1 MASEER
7 KDTQSRVNAMKA
19 EQQVQMN
26 LSAILKEN
34 LDLRTKEGRLVKEM
48 TSSLGEQKNLEDKL
62 TTILGEKQK
71 IIEEYWDTDQE
82 LAKSLLE
89 RIENTEKLLKIEKK
103 RADKTAEIKEL
114 LDGTTDSLLESL
126 GLSKEMFKN
135 GVMFGL
141 GMLAAKKGAEMLT
154 TAFDSTVGQ
163 AKEMYK
169 TFGASVK
176 ESARIGMEVGKAT
189 FSMTGLIYGS
199 ESVALS
205 AADIA
210 NYFNSTATISS
221 DTLKNVTELSAL
233 MGDGAGAVRMNT
245 ILKSVDDKAIDIT
258 DNIKDIAT
266 KSGVT
271 ASSVFKEMD
280 AQAGKLLGK
289 SEKEL
294 EIIAKQTAAMVKL
307 GITKENLATVSESVL
322 DIENSIAAQNK
333 ARLFGVEMNTQAI
346 RDAAMAYKYGGG
358 SAEDFAKAIAE
369 QVGSAEEFGKMAP
382 GIQQIYASQI
392 GMTTD
397 QITDMLLKQEELRKN
412 TEKYGEDGAKTVAK
426 IKEGFGGAKS
436 AILASLPALAQS
448 TTFLKNMGMDTSKL
462 GGLFSK
468 LNPANLFKG
477 MPTPDFNMGPTASKP
492 IVEMPSGD
500 DGKGTESMTKTIEK
514 IDAKKLLAGGA
525 ALVLVAAS
533 VFVFAKAVQEF
544 MSVSWEAVGMAV
556 VSMLAL
562 VGALALV
569 GLIASGPQ
577 AVFLLAGAAAMLV
590 IAAALF
596 VLGKAIQEVATGF
609 KMMGEL
615 TTQLTGLVSIAPG
628 LIKLAGIFGLLGL
641 SLVALAVGLA
651 AVTLFLPTLVALVA
665 LGAGIVLI
673 ANALNGGGSSETTT
687 SNTKQSDPLLE
698 EIRGL
703 RADIKAQP
711 INVVLNNKIVGEI
724 NRASRASNSYVNK

>member
-1 MASEER
+1 MNE
-7 KDTQSRVNAMKA
+7 DTTNLNSALLEQLRIREKSNQLSQAAIDLENTFLESMKN
-19 EQQVQMN
+19 ETDVKNQIETLDNQ
-26 LSAILKEN
+26 ILK
-34 LDLRTKEGRLVKEM
+34 LK
-48 TSSLGEQKNLEDKL
+48 QLELETND
-62 TTILGEKQK
+62 
-71 IIEEYWDTDQE
+71 
-82 LAKSLLE
+82 KSLKIL
-89 RIENTEKLLKIEKK
+89 IDQYSKVKGVLSLLDKK
-103 RADKTAEIKEL
+103 KDKTAEIKEL
-114 LDGTTDSLLESL
+114 LDDTKDSLLETL

-135 GVMFGL
+135 GIAFGL
-141 GMLAAKKGAEMLT
+141 GMFAAKKGAEMLT
-154 TAFDSTVGQ
+154 SAFESTVGQ

-176 ESARIGMEVGKAT
+176 ESARVGMEVGKAS

-199 ESVALS
+199 ESVAES
-205 AADIA
+205 ANDIA
-210 NYFNSTATISS
+210 NYFNSTAAISS

-271 ASSVFKEMD
+271 AASVFKEMD
-280 AQAGKLLGK
+280 KQAGKLLGK
-289 SEKEL
+289 SEKEI

-307 GITKENLATVSESVL
+307 GVTKENLATVSESVL

-333 ARLFGVEMNTQAI
+333 ARLFGVEMNSQAI
-346 RDAAMAYKYGGG
+346 RDAAVAYQYGGG

-382 GIQQIYASQI
+382 GIQKIYANQI

-397 QITDMLLKQEELRKN
+397 EITDMLLKQEELTKN
-412 TEKYGEDGAKTVAK
+412 TEKYGKDGAKTVAK

-462 GGLFSK
+462 GGFFSK

-477 MPTPDFNMGPTASKP
+477 MPTPDLNMDPTAPKP
-492 IVEMPSGD
+492 NVEIPKGD
-500 DGKGTESMTKTIEK
+500 DVNPLDKSKTKRANVKGKGGSTIGKTIGSLGSGVGTAMK
-514 IDAKKLLAGGA
+514 GIAKGFAAFATPQVILGVAVITGAIIGLGFALKLA
-525 ALVLVAAS
+525 APGI
-533 VFVFAKAVQEF
+533 
-544 MSVSWEAVGMAV
+544 EA
-556 VSMLAL
+556 
-562 VGALALV
+562 
-569 GLIASGPQ
+569 I
-577 AVFLLAGAAAMLV
+577 
-590 IAAALF
+590 
-596 VLGKAIQEVATGF
+596 GKAIATVIGGIGDFIVKIAQIASPEVA
-609 KMMGEL
+609 
-615 TTQLTGLVSIAPG
+615 S
-628 LIKLAGIFGLLGL
+628 GLLGL
-641 SLVALAVGLA
+641 ALGFTALSASLATFAIMGVAAIPAMTAVGIFTA
-651 AVTLFLPTLVALVA
+651 AMTTLGVE
-665 LGAGIVLI
+665 
-673 ANALNGGGSSETTT
+673 SSP
-687 SNTKQSDPLLE
+687 NTKQSDPLLE

>member
-1 MASEER
+1 MNE
-7 KDTQSRVNAMKA
+7 DTTNLNSALL
-19 EQQVQMN
+19 EQLKIREKSNQ
-26 LSAILKEN
+26 LSQAAIDLENTFLESIKKETDVKNQIETLDSQILK
-34 LDLRTKEGRLVKEM
+34 LK
-48 TSSLGEQKNLEDKL
+48 QLELKTND
-62 TTILGEKQK
+62 
-71 IIEEYWDTDQE
+71 
-82 LAKSLLE
+82 KSLKIL
-89 RIENTEKLLKIEKK
+89 IDQYSKVKGVLSLLDKK
-103 RADKTAEIKEL
+103 KDKTAEIKEL
-114 LDGTTDSLLESL
+114 LDDTKDSLLETL

-135 GVMFGL
+135 GIAFGL
-141 GMLAAKKGAEMLT
+141 GMFAAKKGAEMLT
-154 TAFDSTVGQ
+154 SAFESTVGQ

-176 ESARIGMEVGKAT
+176 ESARVGMEVGKAS

-199 ESVALS
+199 ESVAES
-205 AADIA
+205 ANDIA
-210 NYFNSTATISS
+210 NYFNSTAAISS

-271 ASSVFKEMD
+271 AASVFKEMD
-280 AQAGKLLGK
+280 KQAGKLLGK
-289 SEKEL
+289 SEKEI

-307 GITKENLATVSESVL
+307 GVTKENLATVSESVL

-333 ARLFGVEMNTQAI
+333 ARLFGVEMNSQAI
-346 RDAAMAYKYGGG
+346 RDAAVAYQYGGG

-382 GIQQIYASQI
+382 GIQKIYANQI

-397 QITDMLLKQEELRKN
+397 EITDMLLKQEELRKN

-462 GGLFSK
+462 GGFFSK

-477 MPTPDFNMGPTASKP
+477 MPTPDLNMDPTAPKP
-492 IVEMPSGD
+492 NVEIPKGD
-500 DGKGTESMTKTIEK
+500 DVNPLDKSKTKRANVKGKGGSTIGKTIGSLGSGVGTAMK
-514 IDAKKLLAGGA
+514 GIAKGFAAFGNFQTMAGVAVITGAIIGLGFALKLA
-525 ALVLVAAS
+525 APGI
-533 VFVFAKAVQEF
+533 
-544 MSVSWEAVGMAV
+544 EA
-556 VSMLAL
+556 
-562 VGALALV
+562 
-569 GLIASGPQ
+569 I
-577 AVFLLAGAAAMLV
+577 
-590 IAAALF
+590 
-596 VLGKAIQEVATGF
+596 GKAIATVIGGIGDFIVKIAQIASPEVA
-609 KMMGEL
+609 
-615 TTQLTGLVSIAPG
+615 S
-628 LIKLAGIFGLLGL
+628 GLLGL
-641 SLVALAVGLA
+641 ALGFTALSASLATFAIMGVAAIPAMTAVGIFTA
-651 AVTLFLPTLVALVA
+651 AMTTLGVE
-665 LGAGIVLI
+665 
-673 ANALNGGGSSETTT
+673 SSP
-687 SNTKQSDPLLE
+687 NTKQSDPLLE
-698 EIRGL
+698 EIKGL

>member
-1 MASEER
+1 MAN
-7 KDTQSRVNAMKA
+7 KDTQDRINALVTEEQLQKSIATQLISKRKSQTVVGEITKKLVDDLKSQIGVENKLETVLKTKQTLLEGGLKLSKNKA
-19 EQQVQMN
+19 K
-26 LSAILKEN
+26 LLLKE
-34 LDLRTKEGRLVKEM
+34 
-48 TSSLGEQKNLEDKL
+48 LE
-62 TTILGEKQK
+62 IA
-71 IIEEYWDTDQE
+71 EE
-82 LAKSLLE
+82 
-89 RIENTEKLLKIEKK
+89 LLKKEKK

-114 LDGTTDSLLESL
+114 LDGTKDSLLESL

-154 TAFDSTVGQ
+154 AAFDSTVGQ

-199 ESVALS
+199 EAVALS

-271 ASSVFKEMD
+271 AASVFKEMD
-280 AQAGKLLGK
+280 KQAGQLLGK
-289 SEKEL
+289 TDQEL
-294 EIIAKQTAAMVKL
+294 KLLAKQTAAMVKL
-307 GITKENLATVSESVL
+307 GVTKENLATVSESVL

-333 ARLFGVEMNTQAI
+333 ARLFGVEMNSQAI
-346 RDAAMAYKYGGG
+346 RDAAVAYQYGGG

-382 GIQQIYASQI
+382 GIQKIYANQI

-397 QITDMLLKQEELRKN
+397 EITDMLLKQEELTKN
-412 TEKYGEDGAKTVAK
+412 TEKYGKDGAKTVAK

-448 TTFLKNMGMDTSKL
+448 TTFLKNMGMDTSKI
-462 GGLFSK
+462 GGFFSK
-468 LNPANLFKG
+468 LNPFKG
-477 MPTPDFNMGPTASKP
+477 KSGAAPPTPTPT
-492 IVEMPSGD
+492 PSG
-500 DGKGTESMTKTIEK
+500 
-514 IDAKKLLAGGA
+514 AGP
-525 ALVLVAAS
+525 
-533 VFVFAKAVQEF
+533 AKA
-544 MSVSWEAVGMAV
+544 MGGINATS
-556 VSMLAL
+556 
-562 VGALALV
+562 
-569 GLIASGPQ
+569 
-577 AVFLLAGAAAMLV
+577 LLKGAAAMLV
-590 IAAALF
+590 MAAALY
-596 VLGKAIQEVATGF
+596 VLGKAIQLFTGDDIL
-609 KMMGEL
+609 G
-615 TTQLTGLVSIAPG
+615 GLVNAVIALTVFTAAMFGLGALIAGPG
-628 LIKLAGIFGLLGL
+628 AAIFGAGVAGFLMLGA
-641 SLVALAVGLA
+641 ALIV
-651 AVTLFLPTLVALVA
+651 
-665 LGAGIVLI
+665 LGAGLQSIAQSLQIFSQLPATFAFVEGLSTLTAKLAEFAIVGLLAAPAMLLVSKFGADI
-673 ANALNGGGSSETTT
+673 TGGSSETTT

-703 RADIKAQP
+703 RADIKSQP
-711 INVVLNNKIVGEI
+711 INVVLNGKIVGEI
-724 NRASRASNSYVNK
+724 NKGSRAINSYVNK

>member
-1 MASEER
+1 MAN
-7 KDTQSRVNAMKA
+7 KDTQNRIDALATEEKLQNNIADVLTSKLN
-19 EQQVQMN
+19 
-26 LSAILKEN
+26 
-34 LDLRTKEGRLVKEM
+34 LRTKEGKIAKELAADLKSQ
-48 TSSLGEQKNLEDKL
+48 TGVENKLEK
-62 TTILGEKQK
+62 ILEKK
-71 IIEEYWDTDQE
+71 QE
-82 LAKSLLE
+82 LLEGGLKLSKNKAKLLLKE
-89 RIENTEKLLKIEKK
+89 LETAEELLKIEKK

-114 LDGTTDSLLESL
+114 LDGTKDSLLESL

-199 ESVALS
+199 EAVALS

-271 ASSVFKEMD
+271 AAAVFKEMD

-346 RDAAMAYKYGGG
+346 RDAAVAYKYGGG

-477 MPTPDFNMGPTASKP
+477 MPTPDLNMDPTAPKPNVEIPKGDNVNPLDKSKTKRAN
-492 IVEMPSGD
+492 VK
-500 DGKGTESMTKTIEK
+500 GKGGSTIGKTIGSLGSGVGTAMK
-514 IDAKKLLAGGA
+514 GIAKGFAAFATPQVILGVAVITGAMIGLGFALKLA
-525 ALVLVAAS
+525 APGI
-533 VFVFAKAVQEF
+533 
-544 MSVSWEAVGMAV
+544 EA
-556 VSMLAL
+556 
-562 VGALALV
+562 
-569 GLIASGPQ
+569 I
-577 AVFLLAGAAAMLV
+577 
-590 IAAALF
+590 
-596 VLGKAIQEVATGF
+596 GKAIATVIGGIGDFIVKIAQIASPEVA
-609 KMMGEL
+609 
-615 TTQLTGLVSIAPG
+615 S
-628 LIKLAGIFGLLGL
+628 GLLGL
-641 SLVALAVGLA
+641 ALGFAALSASLATFAIMGVAAIPAMTAVGIFTA
-651 AVTLFLPTLVALVA
+651 AMTTLGVE
-665 LGAGIVLI
+665 
-673 ANALNGGGSSETTT
+673 SSP
-687 SNTKQSDPLLE
+687 NTKQSDPLLE
-698 EIRGL
+698 EIKGL

-711 INVVLNNKIVGEI
+711 INVVLNGKIVGEI
-724 NRASRASNSYVNK
+724 NKGSRAINSYVNK